1 MSKGTILYVGNFELP
16 DKGASANRVMSN
28 RKLFQSLGYRVV
40 MLGVVHEEFPGIR
53 ISCYEGDIYE
63 EACPQSTRAWAE
75 HLVSTKN
82 MEALAEQCGDVRMI
96 ILYNAPYV
104 LFRRCYSRFHKKNI
118 KVCYDC
124 TEWTTVTEGSFVK
137 RFVKKLDGG
146 LIRRRLE
153 KKTDGLIVISSLMK
167 RTYQKVRHLLLLPP
181 LVDVTDS
188 IWHQTPGHCPEKFEF
203 CFAGM
208 LDGNK
213 DSLDKIVEAFAR
225 IKGENAVLRIIGVT
239 KEEFLAYY
247 PDKMKFLSESVIFM
261 GKLTHEKTLYYV
273 NGCGCYIF
281 IRQSDLRNNAG
292 FPTKFAEAYT
302 SGKPLIA
309 TDISDI
315 RSYMDQ
321 SRGLILENLDI
332 SNIAEAMEEVME
344 HSELYQRNSLDPSFH
359 YLSYRS
365 DAKEWI
371 EGITA

>member
-1 MSKGTILYVGNFELP
+1 
-16 DKGASANRVMSN
+16 
-28 RKLFQSLGYRVV
+28 
-40 MLGVVHEEFPGIR
+40 
-53 ISCYEGDIYE
+53 
-63 EACPQSTRAWAE
+63 
-75 HLVSTKN
+75 
-82 MEALAEQCGDVRMI
+82 
-96 ILYNAPYV
+96 
-104 LFRRCYSRFHKKNI
+104 
-118 KVCYDC
+118 
-124 TEWTTVTEGSFVK
+124 
-137 RFVKKLDGG
+137 
-146 LIRRRLE
+146 
-153 KKTDGLIVISSLMK
+153 
-167 RTYQKVRHLLLLPP
+167 
-181 LVDVTDS
+181 
-188 IWHQTPGHCPEKFEF
+188 
-203 CFAGM
+203 M

-225 IKGENAVLRIIGVT
+225 IKGKNAVLRIIGVT